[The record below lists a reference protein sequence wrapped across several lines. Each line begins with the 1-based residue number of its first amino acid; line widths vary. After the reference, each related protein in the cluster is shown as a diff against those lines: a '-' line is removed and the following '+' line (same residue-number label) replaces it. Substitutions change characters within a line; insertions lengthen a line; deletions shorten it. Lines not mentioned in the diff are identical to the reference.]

1 MAKAVIATQSKAL
14 KSDLTYEE
22 SLLLLLQ
29 LVLLIDLIAD
39 VTHWNI
45 FLTFFNHL
53 PPPPR
58 SPVWKGGPARD
69 REHISELNDL
79 ASVGAVLI
87 NQDKE
92 EKLKAQILR
101 KNQKWLFLSFFEK
114 MFKKIKLLEE

>member
-1 MAKAVIATQSKAL
+1 MTKAEIATQSNAL
-14 KSDLTYEE
+14 KCDLTYAE
-22 SLLLLLQ
+22 SFLQ

-53 PPPPR
+53 P
-58 SPVWKGGPARD
+58 PVWKGGPARD

-101 KNQKWLFLSFFEK
+101 KNQKCFFVIFWENV
-114 MFKKIKLLEE
+114 

>member
-22 SLLLLLQ
+22 SFLLLLQ

-53 PPPPR
+53 P
-58 SPVWKGGPARD
+58 PVWKGGPARD

-101 KNQKWLFLSFFEK
+101 KNQKCFFVIFWENV
-114 MFKKIKLLEE
+114 